1 MRVVNTGN
9 TFKIYDNSLQTFN
22 SLPAQAYVV
31 RFDKMSGFF
40 LEKYSDIAVT
50 EKVYGVHREKVDKVM
65 SSFRLFGRNLGV
77 ILSGAKGIG
86 KSLCAKMLAQRAVE
100 EGYPL
105 IVVNTYIPGI
115 ADYLTSIE
123 QEVVILFDEFDKTFS
138 SGSRDN
144 MNDPQSE
151 MLTLFDGLSQGKK
164 MFVVT
169 CNELNNLN
177 NYLVNRPGRFHYHFR
192 FDYPTSEEIR
202 EYLQDKIS
210 EQYYKEIDKVIA
222 FSRKIELNYDC
233 LRAIGFE
240 LSCGLSFENAI
251 KDLNIINLSREKY
264 TLMLFFKDGTKVN
277 LRECYVDMFD
287 DNEICIEM
295 TDAKGYDF
303 YVNFNPCDSVYA
315 YEKGGTIIQADAITI
330 DWQDSYYSDDEKDRA
345 ALAGRKQ
352 REVDYLLIRK
362 KMAKNIH
369 YAV

>member
-22 SLPAQAYVV
+22 GLPAQAYAV

-40 LEKYSDIAVT
+40 LEKYSDITVA
-50 EKVYGVHREKVDKVM
+50 EKVYGVHRSKVDKVM
-65 SSFRLFGRNLGV
+65 NSFRSFERNLGV

-192 FDYPTSEEIR
+192 FEYPTNEEIR
-202 EYLQDKIS
+202 EYLQDKIA
-210 EQYYKEIDKVIA
+210 EQYYTEIDKVIA
-222 FSRKIELNYDC
+222 FSRKVDLNYDC
-233 LRAIGFE
+233 LRAISFE
-240 LSCGLSFENAI
+240 LAAGLSFENAI
-251 KDLNIINLSREKY
+251 KDLNIVNLSRETY
-264 TLMLFFKDGTKVN
+264 TLVLFFKDGTKVQ
-277 LRECYVDMFD
+277 LRSAYIDMFD
-287 DNEICIEM
+287 DNEVTVEL

-303 YVNFNPCDSVYA
+303 DITFNPCDSVYE
-315 YEKGGTIIQADAITI
+315 YDKGGTIIKADAISI
-330 DWQDSYYSDDEKDRA
+330 DWQDNYYSDGEKEIE
-345 ALAGRKQ
+345 ALNERKK
-352 REVDYLLIRK
+352 REVDYLVIRR
-362 KMAKNIH
+362 KMQKSIH